1 MANPYFQ
8 FKQFTVYH
16 DLCAMKVGIDGVLL
30 GAWAPVDSSANR
42 ILDVGTGSGLIA
54 LMLAQRSNAMIDAI
68 DLDEGAVR
76 QAEINVT
83 ASDWND
89 RIRVRHQS
97 LQRFAETETKVYDLI
112 VSNPPFFISSL
123 KAPDEARTIA
133 RHADTLTH
141 EELLKYASE
150 LLKKTGRMCV
160 ILPVNEG
167 LRCVESAWKFGLYCH
182 QCVHVYP
189 KPKSEPKRLLLE
201 FGFTA
206 RETQLSSIEIETA
219 ERHQYSAAFTA
230 LAKDF
235 YLKL

>member
-1 MANPYFQ
+1 
-8 FKQFTVYH
+8 
-16 DLCAMKVGIDGVLL
+16 MKVGIDGVLL

-76 QAEINVT
+76 QAEMNVA
-83 ASDWND
+83 ASNWNN
-89 RIRVRHQS
+89 RIRVHHQS
-97 LQRFAETETKVYDLI
+97 LQRFAETQTKLYDLI

-133 RHADTLTH
+133 RHAYTLTH

-150 LLKKTGRMCV
+150 LLKTTGRMCV
-160 ILPVNEG
+160 ILPVAEG
-167 LRCVESAWKFGLYCH
+167 LRCVESARKFGLYCH

-189 KPKSEPKRLLLE
+189 KPKSEPKRVLLE

>member
-1 MANPYFQ
+1 MSNPYFQ

-30 GAWAPVDSSANR
+30 GAWTPVDSSVNR

-54 LMLAQRSNAMIDAI
+54 LMLAQRSNATIDAI

-76 QAEINVT
+76 QAEINVS
-83 ASDWND
+83 ASDWNN
-89 RIRVRHQS
+89 RIRVHRQS
-97 LQRFAETETKVYDLI
+97 LQRFAERQTKVYDLI

-123 KAPDEARTIA
+123 KAPDEARAIA

-141 EELLKYASE
+141 EELLKYASG
-150 LLKKTGRMCV
+150 LLKTTGRMCV
-160 ILPVNEG
+160 ILPVTEG
-167 LRCVESAWKFGLYCH
+167 LRCVESTRKFGLYCY
-182 QCVHVYP
+182 QCVYVYP
-189 KPKSEPKRLLLE
+189 KPKSEPKRVLLE

>member
-76 QAEINVT
+76 QTGINVA
-83 ASDWND
+83 ASDWNN
-89 RIRVRHQS
+89 RIRVHHQS
-97 LQRFAETETKVYDLI
+97 LQNFAETQTKVYDLI